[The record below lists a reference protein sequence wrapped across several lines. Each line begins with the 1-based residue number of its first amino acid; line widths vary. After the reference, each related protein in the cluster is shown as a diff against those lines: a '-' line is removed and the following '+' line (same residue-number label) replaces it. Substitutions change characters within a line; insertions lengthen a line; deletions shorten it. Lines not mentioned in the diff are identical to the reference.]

1 MGSLNS
7 RSASVLLWTVRK
19 LVELPGFGQLRNRLQ
34 EASDLEEIL
43 ATFSIAIVLCP
54 TDTFRKLLILKVKRR
69 SSAG

>member
-1 MGSLNS
+1 M
-7 RSASVLLWTVRK
+7 
-19 LVELPGFGQLRNRLQ
+19 LVELRGFGQLRNRLQ